1 MYQENSLWRK
11 FLGGIKFIIN
21 SARTLTNLIFLSFFV
36 LATATLIGGITAN
49 QPSPLDGKTALLLTP
64 EGLLVDQKTYVE
76 PLTAIF
82 DQGVA
87 RQTETL
93 VRDVIRA
100 IDSAAED
107 PRITHL
113 ILDLNYLEGGGLSKL
128 VEIGNALKR
137 FQRSEKPILAYADYL
152 FQHDYYLAAHADEI
166 IINRLGLV
174 EISGF
179 STYRNYFKN
188 AIEKLQVSVNVLRV
202 GEHKSAVE
210 PYIQVMMYDEVRK
223 ETSRWIGSLW
233 DFYSREMEVLREL
246 PEGTVQNTIDNMQS
260 RLVEAGGDFATMAL
274 DAGLVD
280 RLASRTELAEYL
292 DQLQPDATGKL
303 RSIDLFDYLAH
314 IDNEMGS
321 NKLLSQKKIAIVVAK
336 GGMFNG
342 EQPPGSIGGDTLAK
356 IFEEIRSDINIAAVV
371 LRIDSG
377 GGSYFA
383 SEIIRDA
390 ISETRKTL
398 PVVVSMG
405 SVAAS
410 GGYYIAAEADHV
422 LAMPTTI
429 TGSIG
434 IYSIIPTFERS
445 LDSLG
450 ITTDGVGTT
459 WLAGS
464 MRLDR
469 ALPEDLKDLMRINLE
484 HEYTEFMT
492 LVANGRG
499 IDMKA
504 VEELSEGRVW
514 TGVEALQ
521 LGLIDEI
528 GDLRDAVKAAARL
541 AKIDTYQLDFRQSPM
556 DFFERLAMQLGNI
569 SLSELG
575 FLPVEI
581 KLNPRT
587 HESLINATE
596 SIRLLQK
603 LNDPRGIYVYCAEC
617 LLSR

>member
-1 MYQENSLWRK
+1 MSKEKSLWQK
-11 FLGGIKFIIN
+11 FLGGIKLVTN
-21 SARTLTNLIFLSFFV
+21 SVRILTNLIFLSLFV
-36 LATATLIGGITAN
+36 IAIGSLTSALTAN
-49 QPSPLDGKTALLLTP
+49 KPPPLDEKTALLIVP
-64 EGLLVDQKTYVE
+64 EGVLVDQKTYVE
-76 PLTAIF
+76 PLAEILN
-82 DQGVA
+82 QGVA
-87 RQTETL
+87 GHAETL

-100 IDSAAED
+100 IDSASQD

-113 ILDLNYLEGGGLSKL
+113 ILDLNYLEGGGVSKL
-128 VEIGNALKR
+128 VEVGYALKR
-137 FQRSEKPILAYADYL
+137 FQKSDKPIIAYADYL

-179 STYRNYFKN
+179 AAYRNYFKD
-188 AIEKLQVSVNVLRV
+188 AIDKLQVSVNVLRV

-210 PYIQVMMYDEVRK
+210 PYIKNMMSEEVRE

-233 DFYSREMEVLREL
+233 DFYSKEMEILREL
-246 PEGTVQNTIDNMQS
+246 PEGTIETNINNMHA
-260 RLVEAGGDFATMAL
+260 RLVDAKGDFATMAL

-280 RLASRTELAEYL
+280 RLASRTELSKYLNELESDAEG
-292 DQLQPDATGKL
+292 QL
-303 RSIDLFDYLAH
+303 RSIDLSDYLSH
-314 IDNEMGS
+314 VDNETVL
-321 NKLLSQKKIAIVVAK
+321 NRNLTQKKIAIVVAK
-336 GGMFNG
+336 GSMFNG
-342 EQPPGSIGGDTLAK
+342 EQPEGSIGGDTLAK
-356 IFEEIRSDINIAAVV
+356 IFQEVSNDSNVAAVV

-390 ISETRKTL
+390 ISETRNTL

-464 MRLDR
+464 MRADR
-469 ALPEDLKDLMRINLE
+469 ALPEKVKDLMQINLQ
-484 HEYTEFMT
+484 HEYSEFIT
-492 LVANGRG
+492 LVANGRNLEV
-499 IDMKA
+499 KA
-504 VEELSEGRVW
+504 VEELAGGKVW
-514 TGVEALQ
+514 TGIEALE

-528 GDLRDAVKAAARL
+528 GDLGDAIEIAAKL
-541 AKIDTYQLDFRQSPM
+541 AKIDSYQLDFRQRPTN
-556 DFFERLAMQLGNI
+556 FFEKLALQL
-569 SLSELG
+569 STSFLSELRL
-575 FLPVEI
+575 LPLQIE
-581 KLNPRT
+581 LDSGT
-587 HESLINATE
+587 QGALINGLQ
-596 SIRLLQK
+596 SMRLLQN
-603 LNDPRGIYVYCAEC
+603 LDDPGGIYMYCAEC
-617 LLSR
+617 LL